1 MSSFFNKT
9 SKYFSFIKISHT
21 LFSVPFALI
30 GFFLGTSEA
39 NNRPDILLLLLV
51 LLCVLFAR
59 NAAMGFNRYADRV
72 FDKKNPRTSNRE
84 IPQNHIKPW
93 SALVFIIVN
102 AVLFIGTSWFINVL
116 CFALSPIA
124 LIVILGYSYTKR
136 FTSLAH
142 YILGLGLSLAPIGA
156 YLAVT
161 GRFALVP
168 VLYSVVVFFWV
179 SGFDVIYSL
188 QDEEFDRAENLKSI
202 PSFFGRKK
210 ALTISSVT
218 HVICG
223 LCVCVA
229 GVYSDTGVFFWIG
242 ALLFIGLLVYQ
253 HRIVK
258 PLDISR
264 VNIAFA
270 TTNGFAGIIF
280 AAFVITDICFKVP
293 IWNFLF

>member
-1 MSSFFNKT
+1 MSGFFDKT

-30 GFFLGTSEA
+30 GFFLGTKET
-39 NNRPDILLLLLV
+39 NRNPDVFLLLLV

-59 NAAMGFNRYADRV
+59 NAAMGFNRYADRI

-84 IPQNHIKPW
+84 IPQNRIKPW

-102 AVLFIGTSWFINVL
+102 AALFIGTTWFINLL

-142 YILGLGLSLAPIGA
+142 YVLGLGLSLAPIGS
-156 YLAVT
+156 YMAVT

-179 SGFDVIYSL
+179 SGFDVIYAL

-202 PSFFGRKK
+202 PSFFGRKN
-210 ALTISSVT
+210 ALIISSAT
-218 HVICG
+218 HVICA

-229 GVYSDTGVFFWIG
+229 GVYSEAGAFFWIG
-242 ALLFIGLLVYQ
+242 ALVFTGLLVYQ
-253 HRIVK
+253 HIIVK
-258 PLDISR
+258 PLNISR

-280 AAFVITDICFKVP
+280 AAFVITDLYFKVP